1 MVIPPRLRFVDLFRG
16 LLMIHMALDHCS
28 LFWNAHRFA
37 DEFWD
42 RLPVP
47 YDLPNFLA
55 RFTGFF
61 VAPGFS
67 FMAGFMVAVTDAA
80 RAGRGEPESAVRRR
94 LLTRAGLLIAAETIF
109 FSIAFRR
116 WQVGVLT
123 CLGACLFVT
132 TFLRRA
138 PTRWLL
144 GAALAILALHPI
156 LLVLWTDRL
165 DAPGIAIKL
174 LHQAGKFGWLE
185 VYYPIVPW
193 IGVMLLGLVTG
204 RGYVRRG
211 ARFWWKTAAFFAAA
225 FLAFRL
231 GHIGSA
237 GRYDQVLSYSFFT
250 WSKYPPDLPWLAAS
264 FAAIFALLAILDRWQ
279 SSPALVSAPAE
290 FVATFGRVPFFFYL
304 VHFAVLQVTSPRE
317 PRTLPVALAVW
328 AALLLLLWWPCR
340 AWFARR
346 KRIRERIP
354 SGAE

>member
-1 MVIPPRLRFVDLFRG
+1 MPSRLRFVDLFRG
-16 LLMIHMALDHCS
+16 LLMIHMALDHSS

-42 RLPVP
+42 HLPTP
-47 YDLPNFLA
+47 HDLPNFIA

-67 FMAGFMVAVTDAA
+67 FMAGFMVAVTDAG
-80 RAGRGEPESAVRRR
+80 RADRGVPESTVRRR
-94 LLTRAGLLIAAETIF
+94 LLTRASLLIAAETIF
-109 FSIAFRR
+109 FSLAFQR

-123 CLGACLFVT
+123 CLGACLVLT

-156 LLVLWTDRL
+156 LRVFWTDRL
-165 DAPGIAIKL
+165 DAPGVAIKL

-185 VYYPIVPW
+185 VYYPLIPW
-193 IGVMLLGLVTG
+193 IGVMLLGVVTG

-211 ARFWWKTAAFFAAA
+211 ARFWWKTAGLFAAA

-231 GHIGSA
+231 GHVGSA
-237 GRYDQVLSYSFFT
+237 GRYDGVLSTSFFT

-264 FAAIFALLAILDRWQ
+264 FAAIFALLAILEKWQ
-279 SSPALVSAPAE
+279 SSPVLASAPAE
-290 FVATFGRVPFFFYL
+290 FVATFGRVPLLFYL
-304 VHFAVLQVTSPRE
+304 VHFAILQLAKPRE
-317 PRTLPVALAVW
+317 PGTLLVAIGVW

-340 AWFARR
+340 AWYEFRR
-346 KRIRERIP
+346 RRRNRFQT
-354 SGAE
+354 S